1 MLYAEVRVPKPWN
14 PGFFDGGKNPAER
27 ADVFRL
33 GLLWTEPMEGVDY
46 QVLGFAAEWGNA
58 RYYSGISF
66 ESVFLDSLYQQ
77 SVRTRSCIAHKL
89 FPLFYVYFSTI
100 GFVSHKISS

>member
-46 QVLGFAAEWGNA
+46 QVLGFAAEWG
-58 RYYSGISF
+58 
-66 ESVFLDSLYQQ
+66 VL
-77 SVRTRSCIAHKL
+77 
-89 FPLFYVYFSTI
+89 
-100 GFVSHKISS
+100 